1 MEISFYQQNIAAG
14 FPSPADDYIEGKL
27 DLNKYLI
34 TNPPATFFVKAA
46 CSSMIGSGIFKGDVL
61 IVDRSKKALHNKI
74 VIASYEG
81 ELIVRRLYK
90 KATKTYLI
98 SENSQYANIELNE
111 DTSIWG
117 IVIGIVRKL

>member
-46 CSSMIGSGIFKGDVL
+46 CNSMIGSGIFKGDVL

-81 ELIVRRLYK
+81 ELIVRRLCK
-90 KATKTYLI
+90 KATKTYLV